1 MVGRR
6 GGDRTPGG
14 SESARLLRAW
24 CGPSPWVPMSPRPGG
39 RRAPELMGQS
49 QPSCPCVNGQDGR
62 VCCVTPGKWP
72 RLSELPL
79 GACKAAGSP
88 VAQGQQPS
96 LCAHRGAVCRV
107 QELAGGGPPPRPQA
121 ASAGQPGPPPP
132 PRPLAA
138 RREPG
143 AGFLRR
149 LTGWKITCYPAA
161 AACAAARAV
170 FTVGER
176 SLCYFRAGARAASP
190 WGSGQ
195 DAQQPGLGWPEPAC
209 PSRPSSSA
217 RIAGRATY
225 MGWGVPGAR
234 DEPPPAL
241 S

>member
-1 MVGRR
+1 M
-6 GGDRTPGG
+6 
-14 SESARLLRAW
+14 
-24 CGPSPWVPMSPRPGG
+24 
-39 RRAPELMGQS
+39 
-49 QPSCPCVNGQDGR
+49 
-62 VCCVTPGKWP
+62 
-72 RLSELPL
+72 
-79 GACKAAGSP
+79 
-88 VAQGQQPS
+88 
-96 LCAHRGAVCRV
+96 CRV

-195 DAQQPGLGWPEPAC
+195 DAQRPGLGWPEPAAC
-209 PSRPSSSA
+209 LPLPPLLLSPHRRQGHLHGVGGAGGQGRAPSRSELRCSWLRLLPQLGGDEATPGPGPPTPSVVWAAQGLPGGGPPGLSQLESWLWPL
-217 RIAGRATY
+217 GRCPLHCPRHMCGTRTH
-225 MGWGVPGAR
+225 GAHT
-234 DEPPPAL
+234 
-241 S
+241 